1 MMISMDNLDSVIKF
15 CNDRIDVNKIKDFPG
30 AWNGLQVENNGGIT
44 KIGAAVDAGLF
55 PFQIATEK
63 EIDFLIVHHGLF
75 WSPPTPL
82 TGASYEKIKHCIDHN
97 LAVYSAHLPLDCH
110 SEIGNNAI
118 LAKRLNLEECD
129 GFLDFEG
136 NKIGLLTDCNFSRE
150 DLKTRLQQEFPSG
163 IQSIEFGSKHPTKIG
178 ILSGSGQSAVDQILN
193 VGADTLITGELK
205 QQHFNYAQEKGLNL
219 YVCGHYATETFGV
232 EALAKEAA
240 EKFNLPY
247 EFVDT
252 SCPL

>member
-30 AWNGLQVENNGGIT
+30 AWNGLQVENNGEIT

-82 TGASYEKIKHCIDHN
+82 TGASYEKIKHCMDNN
-97 LAVYSAHLPLDCH
+97 LAIYSAHLPLDCH

-118 LAKRLNLEECD
+118 LAKRLNLVECD

-136 NKIGLLTDCNFSRE
+136 NKIGLLNHCNFSRE
-150 DLKTRLQQEFPSG
+150 DLKTRLQKEFPSG
-163 IQSIEFGSKHPTKIG
+163 MQSIEFGSKHPTKIG

-232 EALAKEAA
+232 EALAKETA

-252 SCPL
+252 NCPL